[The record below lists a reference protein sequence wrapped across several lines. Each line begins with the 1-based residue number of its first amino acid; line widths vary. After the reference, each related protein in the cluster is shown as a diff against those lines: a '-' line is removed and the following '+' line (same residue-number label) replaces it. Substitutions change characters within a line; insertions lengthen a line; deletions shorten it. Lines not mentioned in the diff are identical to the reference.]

1 MSWSAWGL
9 RFAPRTALR
18 SVGVLTGLGR
28 RGRGMLTRIRWVAAV
43 VAEAVAGRLSG
54 RLSGR

>member
-1 MSWSAWGL
+1 MSWCAWGL
-9 RFAPRTALR
+9 RFASRTALR

-28 RGRGMLTRIRWVAAV
+28 RGRGMLGRICWIAAV

-54 RLSGR
+54 RMSGR